1 MMRCVSRTVSVRA
14 FSFASTLAP
23 KELQPILEKAST
35 SVRATKTLVIAEC
48 PGPSWILAY
57 DFGAIAFVGVDDA
70 TREMIMDA
78 FKKRVG
84 PEPHPPLE
92 EQATI
97 EVSPDDKPA
106 VKFDVVVVRELDRK
120 VGELV
125 ALVVSQSAAM
135 EYYEEDVDQ
144 ILARLNKFS
153 GHLAETGKLS
163 ARPRELL
170 KFIGSGMS
178 VHNQVV
184 YTLSLLDTPLLAWE
198 DETLDR
204 IYAGLRTQFEIP
216 DRFRALDLKLRMIN
230 DNFELFVD
238 LAQERRNY
246 LLEATVAALVAVE
259 VVLFV
264 YEIFYRRL

>member
-1 MMRCVSRTVSVRA
+1 M
-14 FSFASTLAP
+14 
-23 KELQPILEKAST
+23 
-35 SVRATKTLVIAEC
+35 
-48 PGPSWILAY
+48 
-57 DFGAIAFVGVDDA
+57 
-70 TREMIMDA
+70 
-78 FKKRVG
+78 
-84 PEPHPPLE
+84 E

-97 EVSPDDKPA
+97 QVSPDEKPA
-106 VKFDVVVVRELDRK
+106 VKFDCVVVRELDRK
-120 VGELV
+120 LVELV

-153 GHLAETGKLS
+153 ENLAQTGKLS

-170 KFIGSGMS
+170 QFIGSGMS
-178 VHNQVV
+178 VHNQVI
-184 YTLSLLDTPLLAWE
+184 YTLSLLDTPQLAWE

-230 DNFELFVD
+230 DNFKLFVD

-246 LLEATVAALVAVE
+246 LLEITVAVLIAVE